1 MFMDSIIQKYLTI
14 ELIKSITN
22 TTTYE
27 NAINKT
33 FIE

>member
-1 MFMDSIIQKYLTI
+1 MDNIIQKYLTI
-14 ELIKSITN
+14 ELIKSITH
-22 TTTYE
+22 TTTYQ